1 MSTPGEAPALERVCL
16 SDRIREIVLTR
27 ILDGSY
33 PPGTQL
39 KELALAQEFGSSQTP
54 VREALRELEMIGL
67 VRSQRFRGSWVRGAD
82 AADLADAYELR
93 ATLEERA
100 AQLAVPCSA
109 EDLLALGRAFDD
121 LERAARHHDPA
132 GYSRAIQ
139 DFHRRVILMSG
150 NREFLR
156 VWDSQHWAV
165 RTRIAAER
173 VRNRLPQFIAG
184 HAEALRALATGD
196 GYGAGRHLRSL
207 IDQFLHAGGAQPTRC
222 VDPPSQASKGA
233 LRKG

>member
-1 MSTPGEAPALERVCL
+1 MSAPADTSAIERLCL

-27 ILDGSY
+27 ILDGTY
-33 PPGTQL
+33 PPDTQL
-39 KELALAQEFGSSQTP
+39 KELALADEFQSSQTP

-67 VRSQRFRGSWVRGAD
+67 VQSQRFRGTWVRGAD

-100 AQLAVPCSA
+100 AQLAVPCGA
-109 EDLLALGRAFDD
+109 EDLLALGQA
-121 LERAARHHDPA
+121 LAELKVAATDRDPA

-139 DFHRRVILMSG
+139 AFHRRVILMSG

-173 VRNRLPQFIAG
+173 VRDRLPQFIAG
-184 HAEALRALATGD
+184 HTKALDALTAGD
-196 GYGAGRHLRSL
+196 GINAGQQLRLL
-207 IDQFLHAGGAQPTRC
+207 ISGFLHAA
-222 VDPPSQASKGA
+222 GA
-233 LRKG
+233 LTQAAAPEGE